1 MIKNIK
7 ENLGVDIRGHTL
19 VSQKPRTYHFI
30 RLHLLQTFDCLIL
43 LSLVGRI
50 VGVLTAI
57 LANIYLNQ
65 EMQVLLIL

>member
-1 MIKNIK
+1 MLIFEVIHWFHKS
-7 ENLGVDIRGHTL
+7 L
-19 VSQKPRTYHFI
+19 VLLILI

-50 VGVLTAI
+50 IGVLRTI

-65 EMQVLLIL
+65 EMQVILIL